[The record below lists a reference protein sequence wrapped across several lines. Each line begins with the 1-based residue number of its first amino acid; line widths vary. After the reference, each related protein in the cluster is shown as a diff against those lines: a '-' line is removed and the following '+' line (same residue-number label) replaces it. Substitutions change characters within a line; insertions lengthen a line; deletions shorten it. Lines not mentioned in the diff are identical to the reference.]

1 MWIYALRHASSSYV
15 WFVYLYT
22 DYYTKHL
29 QYVSMNRLDMVDAPD
44 EPAHFGKLLFGRTE
58 LRGSNTER
66 KNAFELSK
74 ENERRRCRA

>member
-1 MWIYALRHASSSYV
+1 
-15 WFVYLYT
+15 
-22 DYYTKHL
+22 
-29 QYVSMNRLDMVDAPD
+29 MNRLDMVDAPD